1 VNTQTS
7 SYVIYIKLPTL
18 RQGKYLEYVLVYPV
32 DTAVESCKKTPE
44 FLEESTLSGA
54 KKHPDFQVTSWSC
67 SFFVRIPNN
76 ASAVQS
82 NRAFVSAMRHKNS

>member
-54 KKHPDFQVTSWSC
+54 KKHPDFQVTLC
-67 SFFVRIPNN
+67 LQN
-76 ASAVQS
+76 
-82 NRAFVSAMRHKNS
+82 VSTNVDFAYIESE

>member
-54 KKHPDFQVTSWSC
+54 KKHPDLDGDFMTPKCYYICQIS
-67 SFFVRIPNN
+67 RLMKALNL
-76 ASAVQS
+76 
-82 NRAFVSAMRHKNS
+82 KY